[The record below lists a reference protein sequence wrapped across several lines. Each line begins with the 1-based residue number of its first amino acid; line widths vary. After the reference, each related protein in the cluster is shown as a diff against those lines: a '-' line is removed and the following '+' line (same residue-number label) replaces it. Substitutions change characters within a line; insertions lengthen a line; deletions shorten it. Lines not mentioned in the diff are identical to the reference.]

1 MTEIRKSAAR
11 EMLVLRN
18 TNVNMLDG
26 SIPKGLL
33 AMTMPIMIMNVM
45 QNLFGV
51 IDMTV
56 LGQFVGDDA
65 VGSVGA
71 CSMLITLC
79 TCLLIG
85 IAAGANVVVAKH
97 MGAQDSLRTKKA
109 ADTAII
115 LALVGGLLLLVIGV
129 LFAENFLRWVNC
141 PERLLDKAV
150 VYFRIYFYGAPFL
163 ILYNFAA
170 AILRAIGDTKRPMYF
185 LLLGGGIK
193 VILSIVF
200 IKVFGLDVEGVAL
213 STMVSNIIAS
223 SLCILTVRRS
233 KLQFRFRK
241 MQFCKKEML
250 DTLHLGIPTGLQS
263 AFYAFANVIIA
274 TAVNSFGPEA
284 TTGIS
289 IANQLDGVMYYVA
302 CATSLATAP
311 YVAQNVGAHNFPRVK
326 KVVVHSIII
335 TVAFGGILGAL
346 FAIFSGELASIMT
359 SSPTIIAYA
368 QQKTILISSTYFI
381 CGINEVLSG
390 TLRGLG
396 KPIVPMVSVL
406 IFMCLIRFVW
416 VYVIFPLVP
425 SLTFLYL
432 IWPIGWVL
440 SIATLLIAYV
450 PAIRKAQAQ
459 HIGA

>member
-1 MTEIRKSAAR
+1 MK
-11 EMLVLRN
+11 N
-18 TNVNMLDG
+18 TNVNMLSG

-45 QNLFGV
+45 QNLFGI

-85 IAAGANVVVAKH
+85 IASGANIVVAKR
-97 MGAQDSLRTKKA
+97 MGAQDRGRTKKA

-115 LALVGGLLLLVIGV
+115 LSLVGGLLLLVVGAI
-129 LFAENFLRWVNC
+129 FAETFLKWVNC
-141 PERLLDKAV
+141 PDRLLDKAV

-163 ILYNFAA
+163 MLYNFSA

-200 IKVFGLDVEGVAL
+200 ITAFGLDVEGVAL
-213 STMVSNIIAS
+213 STMISNMIAS
-223 SLCILTVRRS
+223 TLCILTLRKS
-233 KLQFRFRK
+233 TLQFRFRN
-241 MQFCKKEML
+241 MQFCKNEMR

-274 TAVNSFGPEA
+274 TAVNGFGPDA

-289 IANQLDGVMYYVA
+289 IANQIDGIMYYVV
-302 CATSLATAP
+302 CAPSLATAP

-326 KVVVHSIII
+326 KVVVYSTVI
-335 TVAFGGILGAL
+335 TVAFGGVLGAL
-346 FAIFSGELASIMT
+346 FSVFSAELASIMT
-359 SSPTIIAYA
+359 SSPTVIAYA
-368 QQKTILISSTYFI
+368 QQKTVLVCATYFI

-396 KPIVPMVSVL
+396 KPIIPTVSVL
-406 IFMCLIRFVW
+406 VFMCLIRFVW

-425 SLTFLYL
+425 NLTFLYL
-432 IWPIGWVL
+432 IWPIGWIL
-440 SIATLLIAYV
+440 SIATLLIAYF
-450 PAIRKAQAQ
+450 PAIRQAQAKY
-459 HIGA
+459 HPL

>member
-1 MTEIRKSAAR
+1 MK
-11 EMLVLRN
+11 N
-18 TNVNMLDG
+18 KNVNMLSG

-45 QNLFGV
+45 QSLYGI

-56 LGQFVGDDA
+56 LGHFVGDDA

-85 IAAGANVVVAKH
+85 IAAGANVVVAKR
-97 MGAQDSLRTKKA
+97 MGAKDSQRTKKA

-115 LALVGGLLLLVIGV
+115 LSLVGGLLLLVVGAV
-129 LFAENFLRWVNC
+129 FAEAFLRWTNC

-163 ILYNFAA
+163 MLYNFAA
-170 AILRAIGDTKRPMYF
+170 AILRAIGDTKRPMYY
-185 LLLGGGIK
+185 LLLSGAIK
-193 VILSIVF
+193 VVLGFVF
-200 IKVFGLDVEGVAL
+200 IAVFHLDVEGVAL
-213 STMVSNIIAS
+213 STMISNMIAS
-223 SLCILTVRRS
+223 VLCILTLRKS
-233 KLQFRFRK
+233 ELQFRFRK
-241 MQFCKKEML
+241 MQFCKKEMR

-274 TAVNSFGPEA
+274 AAVNSFGPDA

-289 IANQLDGVMYYVA
+289 IANQVDGILYYVV
-302 CATSLATAP
+302 CAPSLATAP
-311 YVAQNVGAHNFPRVK
+311 YVAQNVGAHNFPRVR
-326 KVVVHSIII
+326 KVVVHSTVI
-335 TVAFGGILGAL
+335 TVAFGGVLGAL
-346 FAIFSGELASIMT
+346 FSIFSAELASIMT
-359 SSPTIIAYA
+359 SSPTVIAYA
-368 QQKTILISSTYFI
+368 QQKTILVCATYFL

-396 KPIVPMVSVL
+396 KPIIPTISVL
-406 IFMCLIRFVW
+406 VFMCLIRFVW
-416 VYVIFPLVP
+416 VYAIFPLVP
-425 SLTFLYL
+425 NLTFLYL

-440 SIATLLIAYV
+440 SIITLLIAYF
-450 PAIRKAQAQ
+450 PAIRQAQAKY
-459 HIGA
+459 HP